1 MVIFVDNLDYVTHP
15 KANPCLF
22 TGDEVILHRIILELC
37 PHIDLRKD
45 IISQS
50 QKNPTVA
57 QTQHRK
63 GLTDRGSQGT
73 RGGQGA
79 TGGQGT
85 SGDQIPF
92 EMIGML
98 G

>member
-15 KANPCLF
+15 EANPCLF

-37 PHIDLRKD
+37 PYIDLRKD
-45 IISQS
+45 IISRS

-63 GLTDRGSQGT
+63 GLTERGSQGT
-73 RGGQGA
+73 RGG
-79 TGGQGT
+79 
-85 SGDQIPF
+85 
-92 EMIGML
+92 
-98 G
+98 